1 MHSITVGV
9 LGFPNVGKSSLI
21 NSLKRCRAVSV
32 KNTPGSTQNLQ
43 EIKIDKNITLI
54 DSPGVVLE
62 GINTVKDSLVLS
74 SIIDY
79 NQIDDCLLFIDKIL
93 KNKSKL
99 DLMEELDIPDWEDK
113 IKFGKAKKGDMA
125 ESTREQER
133 KDNLRKIFKES
144 ANLETFN
151 SDTTMKFL

>member
-1 MHSITVGV
+1 M
-9 LGFPNVGKSSLI
+9 
-21 NSLKRCRAVSV
+21 SV